1 MKVNMLFFIIFI
13 LLGLV
18 MVFLSLLL
26 NIHSNNKVKKC
37 INVIKGEV
45 IKYTLWNNNGVYF
58 PIIQYI
64 VNGVKYTQRLKYGWI
79 VTKSSSFNKIKPE
92 VKNDV
97 NSENLVLSKNSH
109 ISTNAL
115 EKSFPIGTQLDVYYN
130 PKNPKESYVMRFVKS
145 PCIIVFLIVGIFF
158 IILALIGL
166 LLMPNNIV

>member
-18 MVFLSLLL
+18 MVILSLLL

-64 VNGVKYTQRLKYGWI
+64 VNGVKYTQRLKYGWV
-79 VTKSSSFNKIKPE
+79 VTKSSSFNKIKSE

-97 NSENLVLSKNSH
+97 NSENLVISKNSH

-115 EKSFPIGTQLDVYYN
+115 EKSFPIGTQ
-130 PKNPKESYVMRFVKS
+130 
-145 PCIIVFLIVGIFF
+145 
-158 IILALIGL
+158 
-166 LLMPNNIV
+166 